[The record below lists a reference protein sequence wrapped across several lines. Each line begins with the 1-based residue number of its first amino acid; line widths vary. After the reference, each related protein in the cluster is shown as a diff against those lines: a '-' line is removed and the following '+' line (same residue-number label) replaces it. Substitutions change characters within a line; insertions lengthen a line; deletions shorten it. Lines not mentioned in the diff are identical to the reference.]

1 LLVCFSVAATTTCW
15 PKYTGARSLEQ

>member
-1 LLVCFSVAATTTCW
+1 LFVCFSVAATTTCW